1 MTSQEVREVPRAR
14 TQPRAS
20 KRGAAKR
27 TATTK
32 RGAAKTAEFTCPEC
46 GRTFTRAAALGAH
59 RSGAHGVAGKSAQAK
74 RSRKIRQA
82 SAPST
87 STTAPSSAATTRRA
101 AQSSLS
107 ATSPRTKTVEGNGA
121 IDRDALLNTIFPSG
135 MPAREEVIRAATG
148 WLDEAERLA
157 RM

>member
-1 MTSQEVREVPRAR
+1 VPRAR

-32 RGAAKTAEFTCPEC
+32 QATTETVEFTCPEC
-46 GRTFTRAAALGAH
+46 GRKFTRAAALGAH
-59 RSGAHGVAGKSAQAK
+59 RSRAHGVAGKSAQAK
-74 RSRKIRQA
+74 RSRKIRQG
-82 SAPST
+82 SAPSA
-87 STTAPSSAATTRRA
+87 STTTRSSAATTRRTIRSSVA
-101 AQSSLS
+101 A
-107 ATSPRTKTVEGNGA
+107 AKRTSPRGMTVDANGA
-121 IDRDALLNTIFPSG
+121 IDRDALLNAIFPSG

-148 WLDEAERLA
+148 WLDEAERVA